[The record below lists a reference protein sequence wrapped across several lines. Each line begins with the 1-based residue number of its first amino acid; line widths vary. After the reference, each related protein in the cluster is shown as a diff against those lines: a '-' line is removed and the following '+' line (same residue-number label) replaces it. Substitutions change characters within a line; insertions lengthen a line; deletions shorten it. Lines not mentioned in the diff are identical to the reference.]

1 MISFLHPLGLIGLI
15 GIPIVIIIYLLK
27 NKYTEKV
34 ISSTYIWNLSEKFL
48 RKKNP
53 IHKIN
58 GLLSLILQ
66 IISILFLT
74 LCIAR
79 PIISIKDKAKNYMFI
94 IDSSFSM
101 NMKNDENE
109 TRMQRAKNEIN
120 KMVKESKNG
129 SYYSLIYASD
139 TSSLLVN
146 KTNNK
151 ETIYNSLLNITT
163 SNKSIMLDNA
173 MELMQ
178 QYYYEDSSY
187 DVYVLTDK
195 DYIETS
201 NVNVIN
207 ISNNE
212 INSTISSLSIAYGTT
227 NNISVNGTLITYGSD
242 LKVNI
247 SLFIDDEI
255 INTIDVE
262 TFNGIETNFT
272 FETKITSYSKIEAKI
287 VNDDALIE
295 DNNYILYSN
304 ESSSDF
310 KTLIVSEQPT
320 FLNNVLKILGN
331 KSISVI
337 KPNEYNETKT
347 GFSLYVFDAY
357 APNNLPDDGT
367 VWLFKANKNISS
379 GGFTVQNEINLASG
393 GELTLSKDTSATYK
407 SLSKNLN
414 GKGIYV
420 SKYQKYSLYN
430 DATILFEY
438 NNDPMIFAL
447 LNNYNNREIVFSFDL
462 HDSNFALSLDFV
474 PLFKNLINYSIP
486 NFLENSNYVV
496 GEILKLNVLPFTN
509 SIRINSPSNISKYL
523 NVSSSNTVSYELNE
537 IGTYEIV
544 LNINNNTKKY
554 NIFVSCNLN
563 ESKTNEVVDSILLVG
578 ENNTKT
584 FDEKFDGLLIL
595 AIFALVVL
603 LFDWGVY
610 IYEQH

>member
-1 MISFLHPLGLIGLI
+1 
-15 GIPIVIIIYLLK
+15 
-27 NKYTEKV
+27 
-34 ISSTYIWNLSEKFL
+34 
-48 RKKNP
+48 
-53 IHKIN
+53 
-58 GLLSLILQ
+58 
-66 IISILFLT
+66 
-74 LCIAR
+74 
-79 PIISIKDKAKNYMFI
+79 MFI

-255 INTIDVE
+255 INTIEVE

-272 FETKITSYSKIEAKI
+272 FETTITSYSKIEAKI

-357 APNNLPDDGT
+357 APNNLPEDGA
-367 VWLFKANKNISS
+367 VWLFKADKNIAL

-393 GELTLSKDTSATYK
+393 GELTLSKDNSATYK

-430 DATILFEY
+430 DATVLFEY

-578 ENNTKT
+578 ENNNKT

>member
-139 TSSLLVN
+139 TSSLLAN

-255 INTIDVE
+255 INTIEVE

-272 FETKITSYSKIEAKI
+272 FETTITSYSKIEAKI

-357 APNNLPDDGT
+357 APNNLPEDGA
-367 VWLFKANKNISS
+367 VWLFKADKNIAS

-393 GELTLSKDTSATYK
+393 GELTLSKDNSAIYK

-430 DATILFEY
+430 DATVLFEY

-496 GEILKLNVLPFTN
+496 GEILNLNVLPFTN

-523 NVSSSNTVSYELNE
+523 NVSSSNTASYELNE

-544 LNINNNTKKY
+544 LNINNNTKTY

-563 ESKTNEVVDSILLVG
+563 ESKTNEVLDAILLVG
-578 ENNTKT
+578 ENNNKT

>member
-79 PIISIKDKAKNYMFI
+79 PIISIRDKAKNYMFI

-139 TSSLLVN
+139 ASSLLVN

-367 VWLFKANKNISS
+367 VWLFKANKNIAS

-430 DATILFEY
+430 DATVLFEY

>member
-255 INTIDVE
+255 INTIEVE

-272 FETKITSYSKIEAKI
+272 FETTITSYSKIEAKI

-357 APNNLPDDGT
+357 APNNLPEDGA
-367 VWLFKANKNISS
+367 VWLFKADKNIAL

-393 GELTLSKDTSATYK
+393 GELTLSKDNSAIYK

-430 DATILFEY
+430 DATVLFEY

-496 GEILKLNVLPFTN
+496 GEILNLNVLPFTN

-523 NVSSSNTVSYELNE
+523 NVSSSNTASYELNE

-544 LNINNNTKKY
+544 LNINNNTKTY

-563 ESKTNEVVDSILLVG
+563 ESKTNEVLDAILLVG
-578 ENNTKT
+578 ENNNKT

>member
-79 PIISIKDKAKNYMFI
+79 PIISIRDKAKNYMFI

-139 TSSLLVN
+139 ASSLLVN

-367 VWLFKANKNISS
+367 VWLFKANKNIAS

-578 ENNTKT
+578 ENNNKT

>member
-79 PIISIKDKAKNYMFI
+79 PIISIRDKAKNYMFI

-367 VWLFKANKNISS
+367 VWLFKADKNIAS

-430 DATILFEY
+430 DATVLFEY

-496 GEILKLNVLPFTN
+496 GEILNLNVLPFTN

-578 ENNTKT
+578 ENNNKT

>member
-79 PIISIKDKAKNYMFI
+79 PIISIRDKAKNYMFI

-139 TSSLLVN
+139 ASSLLVN

-272 FETKITSYSKIEAKI
+272 FETTITSYSKIEAKI

-367 VWLFKANKNISS
+367 VWLFKANKNIAS

-393 GELTLSKDTSATYK
+393 GELTLSKDTSAIYK

-496 GEILKLNVLPFTN
+496 GEILNLNVLPFTN

>member
-1 MISFLHPLGLIGLI
+1 MINFLHPLGLIGLI

-109 TRMQRAKNEIN
+109 TRMQRAKSEIN
-120 KMVKESKNG
+120 KIVKESKNG

-173 MELMQ
+173 IELMQ

-212 INSTISSLSIAYGTT
+212 INSTIASLSIAYGTT

-255 INTIDVE
+255 INTIEVE

-272 FETKITSYSKIEAKI
+272 FETTITSYSKIEAKI

-357 APNNLPDDGT
+357 APNNLPEDGA
-367 VWLFKANKNISS
+367 VWLFKADKNIAS
-379 GGFTVQNEINLASG
+379 GGFIVQNEINLASG
-393 GELTLSKDTSATYK
+393 GELTLSKDNSAIYK

-430 DATILFEY
+430 DATVLFEY

-474 PLFKNLINYSIP
+474 PLFNNLINYSIP

-496 GEILKLNVLPFTN
+496 GEILNLNVLPFTN

-523 NVSSSNTVSYELNE
+523 NVSSSNTASYELNE

-544 LNINNNTKKY
+544 LNINNNTKTY

-563 ESKTNEVVDSILLVG
+563 ESKTNEVLDAILLVG
-578 ENNTKT
+578 ENNNKT

>member
-79 PIISIKDKAKNYMFI
+79 PIISIRDKAKNYMFI

-139 TSSLLVN
+139 ASSLLVN

-367 VWLFKANKNISS
+367 VWLFKANKNIAS

-430 DATILFEY
+430 DATVLFEY

-578 ENNTKT
+578 ENNNKT

>member
-1 MISFLHPLGLIGLI
+1 MINFLHPLGLIGLI

-109 TRMQRAKNEIN
+109 TRMQRAKSEIN
-120 KMVKESKNG
+120 KIVKESKNG

-151 ETIYNSLLNITT
+151 DTIYNSLLNITV
-163 SNKSIMLDNA
+163 SNKSTMLDNA

-207 ISNNE
+207 VSNNE

-242 LKVNI
+242 LKVNV

-255 INTIDVE
+255 INTIEVE

-272 FETKITSYSKIEAKI
+272 FETAITSYSKIEAKI

-337 KPNEYNETKT
+337 KPSEYNETKT

-357 APNNLPDDGT
+357 APNNLPDDGA
-367 VWLFKANKNISS
+367 VWLFKTNKNIAS
-379 GGFTVQNEINLASG
+379 GGFIVQNEINLASG
-393 GELTLSKDTSATYK
+393 GELTLSKDNSAIYK

-430 DATILFEY
+430 DATVLFEY

-496 GEILKLNVLPFTN
+496 GEILNLNVLPFTN

-523 NVSSSNTVSYELNE
+523 NVSSSNTASYELNE

-544 LNINNNTKKY
+544 LNINNNTKTY

-563 ESKTNEVVDSILLVG
+563 ESKTNEVVDAILLVG
-578 ENNTKT
+578 ENNNKT

>member
-1 MISFLHPLGLIGLI
+1 MINFLHPLGLIGLI

-120 KMVKESKNG
+120 KIVKESKNG

-207 ISNNE
+207 VSNNE

-242 LKVNI
+242 LKVNV

-255 INTIDVE
+255 INTIEVE

-272 FETKITSYSKIEAKI
+272 FETAITSYSKIEAKI

-337 KPNEYNETKT
+337 KPSEYNETKT

-357 APNNLPDDGT
+357 APNNLPEDGA
-367 VWLFKANKNISS
+367 VWLFKTNKNIAS
-379 GGFTVQNEINLASG
+379 GGFIVQNEINLASG
-393 GELTLSKDTSATYK
+393 GELTLSKDNSAIYK

-430 DATILFEY
+430 DATVLFEY

-496 GEILKLNVLPFTN
+496 GEILNLNVLPFTN

-523 NVSSSNTVSYELNE
+523 NVSSSNTASYELNE

-544 LNINNNTKKY
+544 LNINNNTKTY

-563 ESKTNEVVDSILLVG
+563 ESKTNEVVDAILLVG
-578 ENNTKT
+578 ENNNKT

>member
-79 PIISIKDKAKNYMFI
+79 PIISIRDKAKNYMFI

-367 VWLFKANKNISS
+367 VWLFKADKNIAS

-430 DATILFEY
+430 DATVLFEY

-496 GEILKLNVLPFTN
+496 GEILNLNVLPFTN

-523 NVSSSNTVSYELNE
+523 NVSSSNTASYELNE

-544 LNINNNTKKY
+544 LNINNNTKIY

-563 ESKTNEVVDSILLVG
+563 ESKTNEVLDAILLVG
-578 ENNTKT
+578 ENNNKT

>member
-79 PIISIKDKAKNYMFI
+79 PIISIRDKAKNYMFI

-367 VWLFKANKNISS
+367 VWLFKANKNIAS

-578 ENNTKT
+578 ENNNKT

>member
-1 MISFLHPLGLIGLI
+1 MINFLHPLGLIGLI

-109 TRMQRAKNEIN
+109 TRMQRAKSEIN
-120 KMVKESKNG
+120 KIVKESKNG

-151 ETIYNSLLNITT
+151 DTIYNSLLNITV
-163 SNKSIMLDNA
+163 SNKSTMLDNA

-207 ISNNE
+207 VSNNE

-242 LKVNI
+242 LKVNV

-255 INTIDVE
+255 INTIEVE

-272 FETKITSYSKIEAKI
+272 FETAITNYSKIEAKI

-337 KPNEYNETKT
+337 KPSEYNETKT

-357 APNNLPDDGT
+357 APNNLPEDGA
-367 VWLFKANKNISS
+367 VWLFKTNKNIAS
-379 GGFTVQNEINLASG
+379 GGFIVQNEINLASG
-393 GELTLSKDTSATYK
+393 GELTLSKDNSAIYK

-430 DATILFEY
+430 DATVLFEY

-496 GEILKLNVLPFTN
+496 GEILNLNVLPFTN

-523 NVSSSNTVSYELNE
+523 NVSSSNTASYELNE

-544 LNINNNTKKY
+544 LNINNNTKTY

-563 ESKTNEVVDSILLVG
+563 ESKTNEVVDAILLVG
-578 ENNTKT
+578 ENNNKT

>member
-120 KMVKESKNG
+120 KIVKKSKNG

-255 INTIDVE
+255 INTIEVE

-272 FETKITSYSKIEAKI
+272 FETTITSYSKIEAKI

-357 APNNLPDDGT
+357 APNNLPEDGA
-367 VWLFKANKNISS
+367 VWLFKADKNIAS

-393 GELTLSKDTSATYK
+393 GELTLSKDNSAIYK

-430 DATILFEY
+430 DATVLFEY

-496 GEILKLNVLPFTN
+496 GEILNLNVLPFTN

-523 NVSSSNTVSYELNE
+523 NVSSSNTASYELNE

-544 LNINNNTKKY
+544 LNINNNTKTY

-563 ESKTNEVVDSILLVG
+563 ESKTNEVLDAILLVG
-578 ENNTKT
+578 ENNNKT

>member
-1 MISFLHPLGLIGLI
+1 MISFLHPLGLVGLI

-79 PIISIKDKAKNYMFI
+79 PIISIRDKAKNYMFI
-94 IDSSFSM
+94 VDSSFSM

-173 MELMQ
+173 IELMQ

-357 APNNLPDDGT
+357 APNNLPEDGA
-367 VWLFKANKNISS
+367 VWLFKANKNIAS

-430 DATILFEY
+430 DATILFKY

-563 ESKTNEVVDSILLVG
+563 ESKTNEVVDAILLVG

>member
-1 MISFLHPLGLIGLI
+1 MINFLHPLGLIGLI

-120 KMVKESKNG
+120 KIVKESKNG

-195 DYIETS
+195 DYIETI

-242 LKVNI
+242 LKVNV
-247 SLFIDDEI
+247 SLFIDDDI
-255 INTIDVE
+255 INTIEVE

-272 FETKITSYSKIEAKI
+272 FETTITSYSKIEAKI

-337 KPNEYNETKT
+337 KPSEYNETKT

-357 APNNLPDDGT
+357 APNNLPEDGA
-367 VWLFKANKNISS
+367 VWLFKTNKNIAS
-379 GGFTVQNEINLASG
+379 GGFIVQNEINLASG
-393 GELTLSKDTSATYK
+393 GELTLSKDNSAIYK

-430 DATILFEY
+430 DATVLFEY

-496 GEILKLNVLPFTN
+496 GEILNLNVLPFTN

-523 NVSSSNTVSYELNE
+523 NVSSSNTASYELNE

-544 LNINNNTKKY
+544 LNINNNTKTY

-563 ESKTNEVVDSILLVG
+563 ESKTNEVVDAILLVG
-578 ENNTKT
+578 ENNNKT

>member
-79 PIISIKDKAKNYMFI
+79 PIISIRDKAKNYMFI

>member
-79 PIISIKDKAKNYMFI
+79 PIISIRDKAKNYMFI

-139 TSSLLVN
+139 ASSLLVN

-367 VWLFKANKNISS
+367 VWLFKANKNIAS

-430 DATILFEY
+430 DATVLFEY

-523 NVSSSNTVSYELNE
+523 NVSSNNTISYELNE

>member
-255 INTIDVE
+255 INTIEVE

-272 FETKITSYSKIEAKI
+272 FETTITSYSKIEAKI

-357 APNNLPDDGT
+357 APNNLPEDGA
-367 VWLFKANKNISS
+367 VWLFKADKNIAL

-393 GELTLSKDTSATYK
+393 GELTLSKDNSATYK

-430 DATILFEY
+430 DATVLFEY

-578 ENNTKT
+578 ENNNKT

>member
-1 MISFLHPLGLIGLI
+1 MINFLHPLGLIGLI

-120 KMVKESKNG
+120 KIVKESKNG

-212 INSTISSLSIAYGTT
+212 INSTIASLSIAYGTT

-255 INTIDVE
+255 INTIEVE

-272 FETKITSYSKIEAKI
+272 FETTITSYSKIEAKI
-287 VNDDALIE
+287 ANDDALIE

-331 KSISVI
+331 KSISLI

-357 APNNLPDDGT
+357 APNNLPEDGA
-367 VWLFKANKNISS
+367 VWLFKADKNIAS
-379 GGFTVQNEINLASG
+379 GGFIVQNEINLASG
-393 GELTLSKDTSATYK
+393 GELTLSKDNSAIYK

-430 DATILFEY
+430 DATVLFEY

-474 PLFKNLINYSIP
+474 PLFNNLINYSIP

-496 GEILKLNVLPFTN
+496 GEILNLNVLPFTN

-523 NVSSSNTVSYELNE
+523 NVSSSNTASYELNE

-544 LNINNNTKKY
+544 LNINNNTKTY

-563 ESKTNEVVDSILLVG
+563 ESKTNEVLDAILLVG
-578 ENNTKT
+578 ENNNKT
-584 FDEKFDGLLIL
+584 FDEKFDGLLVL